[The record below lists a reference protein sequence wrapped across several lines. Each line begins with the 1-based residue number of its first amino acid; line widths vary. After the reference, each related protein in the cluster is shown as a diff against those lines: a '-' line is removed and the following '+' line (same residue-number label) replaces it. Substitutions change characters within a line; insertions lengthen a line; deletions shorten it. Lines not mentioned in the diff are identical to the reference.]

1 MFANITSV
9 CAVRGEHHHLVA
21 KQSLATIWL
30 HSLRDV
36 NVFCLALAIALFPTF
51 ASGEESVDYVR
62 NVFPIFE
69 KYCVSCH
76 VVDEA
81 QGGLVMESYA
91 SLMKGGDSGPAITPG
106 VPTSSRLLM
115 MASGKLE
122 PAMPPDDAEGPT
134 AEELTMIAT
143 WIEQGAKG
151 PDGEVTMRRE
161 LSTPDIKPA
170 DDVQLPITAVAI
182 SPAGATRAIARY
194 GDVRL
199 VAGDN
204 DLPITSIEPQPGKV
218 NSLQFS
224 RDGKSLLVASGVT
237 GLYGRAAVYDVATG
251 KLISA
256 MEGHSDV
263 VQIAI
268 FSPDE
273 KSVAT
278 ASYDRQ
284 IILWDIQSAKP
295 TQRFVGHN
303 GAVYSLAFAPD
314 GRVLVS
320 GCADE
325 TVKVWDV
332 DSGQRLDTMS
342 QPQGEVFAVA
352 VTGDGAFVIAGSADN
367 RLRVWKLLSRD
378 SSQIN
383 PLIATRFV
391 DETSLTHLAL
401 TADGSR
407 LVLVS
412 ESGNIKVLS
421 TTDWTQIAVLESLG
435 ETASDLALSSDGKTA
450 LVSLMNGGIVK
461 RELPSVAKA
470 ASSSNQNEMGMTSV
484 YLEIANRQAAEETAL
499 RKEQKLADSSDA
511 TQPIRLSRGSELSGT
526 IAAAGGEDWFAF
538 DARHGEVWVVETDTN
553 GLSSKLDTVIE
564 IYDEK
569 QNPVLQTRLQATRD
583 SYFTFR
589 GKNSTQNDDFRVFA
603 WEEMK
608 LDEYLFAAG
617 EVTRLWLAPRG
628 SDSGFNVYPGRGNRW
643 TYFGTSG
650 TVHALGEPAYI
661 VKPLAAGEP
670 PAANGLPVFDLH
682 YANDD
687 DSTQSRGKDS
697 YVLFNSPATAR
708 YLIRLRD
715 TRGEGGDSFKYRL
728 RVRPADPGFRAN
740 VDKIKT
746 PLRRGAGR
754 ELEVSVDRVDGYDGE
769 VSFELDSLPA
779 GIHSNFPVR
788 IQPGASFAIGN
799 IWADKDAASWEGEIQ
814 PMITARAMINGKMV
828 EQQAGTAGK
837 LTLIDRPKA
846 TIEIHPDKTL
856 ASDIGATAA
865 IEPWVVKIR
874 RGETISLVVKIDR
887 AADFTTQVPLGK
899 EQAGRNLPHGVYVDN
914 IGLNGLLVR
923 DGESERQFF
932 VTADPIAELG
942 KRDFF
947 LTGEIESG
955 VTTQSVQLEVLP

>member
-1 MFANITSV
+1 MVKIFF
-9 CAVRGEHHHLVA
+9 LV
-21 KQSLATIWL
+21 
-30 HSLRDV
+30 
-36 NVFCLALAIALFPTF
+36 LAIALLP
-51 ASGEESVDYVR
+51 AVSSGDETVDYAR
-62 NVFPIFE
+62 NVFPVFE

-81 QGGLVMESYA
+81 KGGLVMESYG
-91 SLMKGGDSGPAITPG
+91 SVMKGGDSGPAITPG

-122 PAMPPDDAEGPT
+122 PSMPPDDAEGPT
-134 AEELTMIAT
+134 EEELNLIAN

-161 LSTPDIKPA
+161 LSTPDIKRSEN
-170 DDVQLPITAVAI
+170 VLLPITAVAT
-182 SPAGATRAIARY
+182 SPDGATRAIARY

-199 VAGDN
+199 VTGDN
-204 DLPITSIEPQPGKV
+204 DLPVTSIETQPGKV

-224 RDGKSLLVASGVT
+224 REGKSLLVASGVT

-256 MEGHSDV
+256 MEGHTDV

-284 IILWDIQSAKP
+284 ILLWNIQSAKP

-325 TVKVWDV
+325 TVKVWNV
-332 DSGQRLDTMS
+332 ESGLRLDTMS

-407 LVLVS
+407 LVVVS
-412 ESGNIKVLS
+412 ESGNIKVFS
-421 TTDWTQIAVLESLG
+421 TTDWSLIAVLKPLG
-435 ETASDLALSSDGKTA
+435 ETASDLAISNDGRTA
-450 LVSLMNGGIVK
+450 LVSLMNGELVK
-461 RELPSVAKA
+461 RELPLVEKV
-470 ASSSNQNEMGMTSV
+470 ASSSNQNETGIASV
-484 YLEIANRQAAEETAL
+484 YLEIANRQVVEEIAL
-499 RKEQKLADSSDA
+499 RKEQKLADATDA
-511 TQPIRLSRGSELSGT
+511 SQPIQLSRASELSGT
-526 IAAAGGEDWFAF
+526 IAVAGEEDWFSF
-538 DARHGEVWVVETDTN
+538 DARQGEVWVVETDTS
-553 GLSSKLDTVIE
+553 GLSSKLDTILE
-564 IYDEK
+564 ICDEK
-569 QNPVLQTRLQATRD
+569 VNPVLQTRLQATRD

-589 GKNSTQNDDFRVFA
+589 GKNSIQNDDFRVFA

-608 LDEYLFAAG
+608 LDEYLYAAG

-661 VKPLAAGEP
+661 VRPLATGEP
-670 PAANGLPVFDLH
+670 AAANGLPVFDVH
-682 YANDD
+682 YSNDD

-697 YVLFNSPATAR
+697 YILFKSPTTGR
-708 YLIRLRD
+708 YLVRLRD
-715 TRGEGGDSFKYRL
+715 TRGEGGSSFKYRL
-728 RVRPADPGFRAN
+728 RVRPADPGFRAS
-740 VDKIKT
+740 VEKIKA

-769 VSFELDSLPA
+769 VIFELDSLPA
-779 GIHSNFPVR
+779 GVHSNFPVR
-788 IQPGASFAIGN
+788 IQPSASFAIGN
-799 IWADKDAASWEGEIQ
+799 IWADIDSASWEGEIQ
-814 PMITARAMINGKMV
+814 PSVTARAMIGSKMV

-846 TIEIHPDKTL
+846 IIEIHPDKTI
-856 ASDIGATAA
+856 DAA
-865 IEPWVVKIR
+865 ITGPPASEPWTVQIR

-887 AADFTTQVPLGK
+887 GPDFTTQVPLGK
-899 EQAGRNLPHGVYVDN
+899 ELAGRNMPHGVYVDN

-947 LTGEIESG
+947 LTGEIEGG
-955 VTTQSVQLEVLP
+955 VTTRSVPLEVLP